1 MDHKFD
7 KVKKALTPMQP
18 LQTNKEALW
27 NAIEHELDKD
37 KKRRRPIVLFI
48 ILMGLGLTFAGIAL
62 AHQYKQTNQKNN
74 IIAINHQDVHSES
87 QDKASS
93 APNDS
98 AASVEKM
105 SPNTSS
111 IISSKNNTVES
122 PETQKTKSISF
133 IKKSEKNA
141 AINLNQTPLQSVP
154 FEIENLVLKPNQ
166 NLDQTDTKDNG
177 FQLQKS
183 PTGVS
188 PLISGSS
195 LLESEVTDLAAK
207 DVRNIT
213 NISFIPMLGYNAV
226 FSTILVKN
234 TLSGIPKMI
243 KPNHNVSS
251 KKWELQLSSGIHTWN
266 KFDQTFTTE
275 SQDISL
281 KRKAISTPK
290 ESFTAA
296 VMLKKEL
303 FPNWYVGL
311 GLQYNQ
317 LTEVIQ
323 AEDIKVTTKEIKS
336 DSAFYY
342 QGVSGLDYFS
352 GNLKQIQ
359 RQGFLI
365 YSPNYIRR
373 WNIPLELSYRF
384 RLGRLQF
391 VPSIA
396 ILYNIS
402 QRYEGITMGM
412 DGTFIYKNKESLSKI
427 YKSSGIA
434 SWSLALDAEWSVS
447 NSTAIRLGVTNQNDL
462 RSALL
467 NETLIGEK
475 YRQLGVR
482 IGIVRTFFMA
492 N

>member
-1 MDHKFD
+1 
-7 KVKKALTPMQP
+7 
-18 LQTNKEALW
+18 
-27 NAIEHELDKD
+27 
-37 KKRRRPIVLFI
+37 
-48 ILMGLGLTFAGIAL
+48 
-62 AHQYKQTNQKNN
+62 
-74 IIAINHQDVHSES
+74 
-87 QDKASS
+87 
-93 APNDS
+93 
-98 AASVEKM
+98 
-105 SPNTSS
+105 
-111 IISSKNNTVES
+111 
-122 PETQKTKSISF
+122 
-133 IKKSEKNA
+133 
-141 AINLNQTPLQSVP
+141 
-154 FEIENLVLKPNQ
+154 
-166 NLDQTDTKDNG
+166 
-177 FQLQKS
+177 
-183 PTGVS
+183 
-188 PLISGSS
+188 
-195 LLESEVTDLAAK
+195 
-207 DVRNIT
+207 
-213 NISFIPMLGYNAV
+213 
-226 FSTILVKN
+226 
-234 TLSGIPKMI
+234 
-243 KPNHNVSS
+243 
-251 KKWELQLSSGIHTWN
+251 
-266 KFDQTFTTE
+266 
-275 SQDISL
+275 
-281 KRKAISTPK
+281 
-290 ESFTAA
+290 
-296 VMLKKEL
+296 
-303 FPNWYVGL
+303 
-311 GLQYNQ
+311 
-317 LTEVIQ
+317 
-323 AEDIKVTTKEIKS
+323 
-336 DSAFYY
+336 
-342 QGVSGLDYFS
+342 VSGLDYFS